1 MFIPIKVMFISK
13 LRAIN
18 RKIGNSH
25 LIILYHF
32 LFPLKD
38 LCCSIQYLQLAPQPL
53 NSSNKRNHPTK
64 SDPVDLVNCLNQ
76 SRSSESWQFI
86 SVWCGIVSTKGRS
99 VARNSLCG
107 SFQLSW
113 FLTMQCSW
121 PYPRRMKNRK
131 NVQIYAQII
140 I

>member
-64 SDPVDLVNCLNQ
+64 SDPVDLVNCLN
-76 SRSSESWQFI
+76 
-86 SVWCGIVSTKGRS
+86 
-99 VARNSLCG
+99 
-107 SFQLSW
+107 
-113 FLTMQCSW
+113 
-121 PYPRRMKNRK
+121 
-131 NVQIYAQII
+131 
-140 I
+140 